1 MREECQVLLSYT
13 KKRIMKRVV
22 ITGLGAIT
30 PLGNNT
36 EDFWQNIVSGKS
48 GAGPITKFDASKFK
62 TQFACEVKD
71 FRAEDYIE
79 RKELKKYDLFTQYA
93 IAASDQAI
101 KDAGLDFTQM
111 AEVDRYEV
119 GVIWASGNGGI
130 GTFQEQLKEFY
141 TGDGTPRFNPYF
153 IPKMIA
159 DIAAGAISIRHK
171 LHGPNYCTVSACASS
186 NTALIN
192 ALDTIRLGK
201 AQIMIAGG
209 SEAAITSASIGGF
222 NASQALSKRNDS
234 PETASRP
241 FDATRDGFVVGEGAG
256 ALILEELEHALKR
269 GATIHAEL
277 VGGGMA
283 ADAYHLTGTPP
294 DGLGASLGI
303 SKALT
308 DAGIQAADITYI
320 NAHATSTPQGD
331 IGELTGIKK
340 VFGDQPVLIS
350 ATKSMTGH
358 LLGGAGALE
367 SIICT
372 LTVERDVIPGTI
384 NTETLD
390 EQIPDSLQIVL
401 GPSRETRVDY
411 ALNNTFGFG
420 GHTASS
426 IFKKYT
432 A

>member
-1 MREECQVLLSYT
+1 
-13 KKRIMKRVV
+13 MKRVV

-36 EDFWQNIVSGKS
+36 EDFWKNIVAGKS

-62 TQFACEVKD
+62 TRFACEVKD
-71 FRAEDYIE
+71 FQAEEYID

-93 IAASDQAI
+93 LAASDQAI

-111 AEVDRYEV
+111 DEVDRYEV

-130 GTFQEQLKEFY
+130 GTFQEQLREFY
-141 TGDGTPRFNPYF
+141 SGDGTPRFNPYF

-241 FDATRDGFVVGEGAG
+241 FDVTRDGFVVGEGAG
-256 ALILEELEHALKR
+256 ALILEELEHALQR
-269 GATIHAEL
+269 GAHIHAEL

-303 SKALT
+303 SKALA
-308 DAGIQAADITYI
+308 DAGIQAADITYV

-340 VFGDQPVLIS
+340 VFGDHPVLIS

-372 LTVERDVIPGTI
+372 LAVERDVIPGTI

-390 EQIPDSLQIVL
+390 EQIPESLQIVL
-401 GPSRETRVDY
+401 GPSVKTPVHY

-432 A
+432 P